1 MLTNLNN
8 RLCGLHK
15 YWQSPN
21 PVYIMFVQRQLFW
34 ILRCILQSIQ
44 LYYNLG
50 WLCYDSQDCDRIAK
64 PILHCI
70 AVILL
75 CISLQPKIPLHM
87 NLEGFQRSW
96 RRIFLFQISNN
107 ILQSCHNRNGLQ
119 KIRLDYGRIAK
130 HKNIWFLLF
139 WLCTDLNGSIH
150 VWTQISPSIATLLC
164 IDIGTTY
171 KHNPPVIFIDCVGIV
186 WIV

>member
-1 MLTNLNN
+1 MDCTNIDNLQILFISCLSNDN
-8 RLCGLHK
+8 CFEFFVAFC
-15 YWQSPN
+15 N
-21 PVYIMFVQRQLFW
+21 PYNCTT
-34 ILRCILQSIQ
+34 ILVDCAMIRKIVTELQNQFFIA
-44 LYYNLG
+44 LRWFFCACHYNLK
-50 WLCYDSQDCDRIAK
+50 S
-64 PILHCI
+64 HCI
-70 AVILL
+70 WIWKDFKEVEDA
-75 CISLQPKIPLHM
+75 
-87 NLEGFQRSW
+87 F
-96 RRIFLFQISNN
+96 FLFQISNN

-119 KIRLDYGRIAK
+119 KIKLDCVRIAK